1 VFVKAQQGIIKM
13 HTILIISALFLSI
26 GVHAAPVSGNN
37 NTVEENRTKT
47 FMAFLIGGTMMI
59 VPLVAGSTIGIIIT
73 DKQQAKRDKKNPG

>member
-26 GVHAAPVSGNN
+26 GVHAAPVAGNN
-37 NTVEENRTKT
+37 NTVEEKRTKT
-47 FMAFLIGGTMMI
+47 FMAFLIGGAMLI